1 MSAKRTVKI
10 RRKALKEKS
19 QRQYGSKNGKRLKER
34 LAIEYELDREI
45 QQHVGKWVAV
55 ADDKIVAVGDD
66 IDQVME
72 TSKKLGYDLPLIVRG
87 PLTAEETFYVL

>member
-19 QRQYGSKNGKRLKER
+19 QWRYGSKNGKRLKER

-72 TSKKLGYDLPLIVRG
+72 ASKKLGYDLPLIVRG
-87 PLTAEETFYVL
+87 PLTAEETFYIL